1 MLELKNTLKNLR
13 QVQGEPAVS
22 VFIPTHR
29 TFPDNEQ
36 DSIALKNQ
44 LKTLEERLTAEH
56 DKRTVKAVLDQ
67 IDTEIKHLNHNY
79 NLDTL
84 AIFATP
90 EQAQLI
96 RLPFDVE
103 ERVIIDKQY
112 STRDFIRML
121 SHSVS
126 YYILVITSEKARLIE
141 AYDDR
146 LVKEITEDSE
156 RQQSSTE
163 LNFPIMNTSLPT
175 GSKADPTGASD
186 DDKYLKEFLN
196 RVDKSLQQF
205 YKIDP
210 MPVVL
215 VGDGQ
220 NLGAY
225 EKVCDKA
232 NIIIGKVDNLTN
244 LSDAEPQSFVDGV
257 QEVITNLRTE
267 RFDAA
272 KQELEKARDAR
283 MVRTDLQM
291 IYRSA
296 REGNAVTLLVRQ
308 GHTVPAIID
317 EENNTLLVTDEP
329 TGENVTDDA
338 VAEIIEIISNNGGDI
353 VFMPVD
359 LMDDKE
365 PIALITRY

>member
-36 DSIALKNQ
+36 DAIALKNQ
-44 LKTLEERLTAEH
+44 LKTLEDRLMAEH
-56 DKRTVKAVLDQ
+56 DKRTAKAVMDQ

-90 EQAQLI
+90 EQAELI
-96 RLPFDVE
+96 SLPFDVQ
-103 ERVIIDKQY
+103 ERVVIDTKY
-112 STRDFIRML
+112 ATRDFMRTL
-121 SHSVS
+121 SHSAN

-141 AYDDR
+141 ACDDR
-146 LVKEITEDSE
+146 LVKEINEDSI
-156 RQQSSTE
+156 RQESSTE
-163 LNFPIMNTSLPT
+163 LNFPMINTGIPT
-175 GSKADPTGASD
+175 GSKADPTGKSD
-186 DDKYLKEFLN
+186 DHKYLREFLN

-210 MPVVL
+210 MPVIL
-215 VGDGQ
+215 VGDAQ
-220 NLGAY
+220 NLGVY
-225 EKVCDKA
+225 EQACDNKD
-232 NIIIGKVDNLTN
+232 IIIGKVDNLTN
-244 LSDAEPQSFVDGV
+244 LNDGDPQTFVDGV
-257 QEVITNLRTE
+257 QEVVDSLRAE
-267 RFDAA
+267 RFEAA
-272 KQELEKARDAR
+272 QQQLARARDER

-308 GHTVPAIID
+308 GHTVPAIINED
-317 EENNTLLVTDEP
+317 NNTLLVTDDL

-353 VFMPVD
+353 VFMPVE
-359 LMDDKE
+359 LMNDKE